1 MKSFKPD
8 GSIVSTSPEEFGCV
22 WVYMQKMDPRS
33 AHKQNTGEIIICYVE
48 ALMSPVTKG
57 QIFPVL
63 EILIFFFQ

>member
-1 MKSFKPD
+1 MS
-8 GSIVSTSPEEFGCV
+8 CV

-33 AHKQNTGEIIICYVE
+33 AHKQNTVEIIICYVE

-63 EILIFFFQ
+63 EILIFFSNR